1 MIVPMK
7 KVHIVALKEDQ
18 KALLMSIQKSGE
30 LMLVSS
36 TDVILD
42 EDAYLEENI
51 IQRTEKSM
59 RFLKKFQEKQKLFS
73 NYHEVDYDTFI
84 STDPKREQLLEQ
96 VEQAE
101 EQLQLLKNENDSL
114 KETILFLKVWSN
126 LDLPLNKLA
135 FSKYV
140 NIHLGFSEA
149 KNIVALTNLIQD
161 AGGEINLF
169 ETNSEGQAL
178 MIANYFEDD
187 QAIMEKVRLLGF
199 NEITLPNE
207 PYLVSELI
215 AQKQN
220 KINENDQLIV
230 SVTEEMQRLSKQ
242 MTELKLLSDQM
253 ATVSEIKKAPLQKTL
268 STIYLEGWVRED
280 RQKALIKAIE
290 EVTDVYDMA
299 FFNPSPDETPPTVTK
314 NNRFITAVETIT
326 DMFAKPNPNEV
337 DPNPMMSFW
346 YWIIFGIM
354 MADVG
359 YGIVMIGMFYAL
371 IKLMKPKG
379 NSLKLFKV
387 LIFCG
392 ITTII
397 WGVLFGS
404 YFGATWNPILLE
416 PMKKPLELLI
426 MSLIIGA
433 LHVISGLLVKI
444 YANIKNKQYFAAFA
458 DQVSWIF
465 VIVGLGMLF
474 LPKFAQI
481 GQILALVG
489 AGLILIFAG
498 RKNKN
503 LLGRLGSGLYSLYG
517 ATGYMSDILSYSRI
531 LALSLSTAVIGMVM
545 NMLAG
550 MVQGSI
556 IGFVFSIGI
565 YLVGHVFNLVMGLLS
580 AYVHDS
586 RLQYIEFFG
595 KFYEGGGYE
604 FKPLSLKL
612 KHINQVNENKNSLGG
627 I

>member
-1 MIVPMK
+1 
-7 KVHIVALKEDQ
+7 VALKDDQ

-30 LMLVSS
+30 LMLLTSE
-36 TDVILD
+36 DVIME
-42 EDAYLEENI
+42 EDSFYEENL
-51 IQRTEKSM
+51 IQRTDKSM

-73 NYHEVDYDTFI
+73 NYHEVDYDTFVQK
-84 STDPKREQLLEQ
+84 DPKHEKLLEQ
-96 VEQAE
+96 VEMAE
-101 EQLQLLKNENDSL
+101 EKLQALKNENDSL
-114 KETILFLKVWSN
+114 KESILFLSVWQD
-126 LDLPLNKLA
+126 LDLPLNQLNA
-135 FSKYV
+135 SKYV
-140 NIHLGFSEA
+140 KMHLGFIEIKNNDALADLILESE
-149 KNIVALTNLIQD
+149 
-161 AGGEINLF
+161 GELKLF
-169 ETNSEGQAL
+169 QTTSEGQAVL
-178 MIANYFEDD
+178 IANYFEDD
-187 QAIMEKVRLLGF
+187 VLVMEKVRLLGF

-207 PYLVSELI
+207 DCLVSDLI
-215 AQKQN
+215 AKRKEKLQQN
-220 KINENDQLIV
+220 EATIIEIHEQ
-230 SVTEEMQRLSKQ
+230 MQTLSKQ
-242 MTELKLLSDQM
+242 MTDLKLLSDQM
-253 ATVSEIKKAPLQKTL
+253 ATISELKKAPLQKTL
-268 STIYLEGWVRED
+268 STIYLEGWVRSD
-280 RQKALIKAIE
+280 RQKALVKAIE
-290 EVTDVYDMA
+290 EVTDIYDVA
-299 FFNPSPDETPPTVTK
+299 FFDPKAQEIPPTVTK
-314 NNRFITAVETIT
+314 NNGFISAFETVT

-346 YWIIFGIM
+346 YWIIFGMM

-359 YGIVMIGMFYAL
+359 YGLVMIGLFYAM

-392 ITTII
+392 ITTML

-404 YFGATWNPILLE
+404 YFGATWKPLLLE
-416 PMKKPLELLI
+416 PMKKPLEMLI
-426 MSLIIGA
+426 LSLVIGA

-444 YANIKNKQYFAAFA
+444 YANFKNKQYFAAFA

-465 VIVGLGMLF
+465 VIIGLGMLF
-474 LPKFAQI
+474 VPSLSLI
-481 GQILALVG
+481 GTVLALVG
-489 AGLILIFAG
+489 AALILFFAG

-503 LLGRLGSGLYSLYG
+503 LFGKIGGGLYALYG

-550 MVQGSI
+550 MIQGTI
-556 IGFVFSIGI
+556 IGFVFSIVI

-586 RLQYIEFFG
+586 RLQYIEFFS

-612 KHINQVNENKNSLGG
+612 KHINQVNENNKSLGG